1 MAEKKNKR
9 SEHMSDALFGEL
21 KESLGQALQHARGK
35 SFQNIIDELREFY
48 GPPEPPKVTDPLGII
63 LLENV
68 AYLVSDE
75 RREQAFDALR
85 ERVGLTPPEI
95 LMAHEETLLEVARL
109 GGMHPAA
116 RVEKLRRIAQIALQ
130 QFDGD
135 LDKVL
140 KLPLAQAKK
149 SLKKFSGIGDP
160 GAEKILL
167 VSKTHPILALDSNGL
182 RVLLRLGYGEERKS
196 YSSTYRSAQEAV
208 KDELKKDYDWLIA
221 AHQLLRR
228 HGQELCKRIE
238 PLCPSCPVKS
248 SCRYYQENARKSM
261 EFRL

>member
-1 MAEKKNKR
+1 VLGYPPALMVKMPKALKLFQKII
-9 SEHMSDALFGEL
+9 SE
-21 KESLGQALQHARGK
+21 LQ
-35 SFQNIIDELREFY
+35 DLY
-48 GPPEPPKVTDPLGII
+48 GPPEPPKVTDPLGMI

-68 AYLVSDE
+68 AYLQSDE
-75 RREQAFDALR
+75 RREQAFNALR

-130 QFDGD
+130 EFDGD
-135 LDKVL
+135 FERVL
-140 KLPLAQAKK
+140 KQPLTHAKK
-149 SLKKFSGIGDP
+149 SLKKFPGIGDP
-160 GAEKILL
+160 GAQKILL
-167 VSKTHPILALDSNGL
+167 FSRTHPILALDSNGL

-208 KDELKKDYDWLIA
+208 ESESKKDFDWLIA

-228 HGQELCKRIE
+228 HGQELCKNTT
-238 PLCPSCPVKS
+238 PLCSRCPLKS
-248 SCRYYQENARKSM
+248 SCRFYREEVRPKRESV
-261 EFRL
+261 

>member
-1 MAEKKNKR
+1 
-9 SEHMSDALFGEL
+9 MS
-21 KESLGQALQHARGK
+21 KARK
-35 SFQNIIDELREFY
+35 SFLRIIEELQNFY
-48 GPPEPPKVTDPLGII
+48 GPPEPPKITDPLGMI

-75 RREQAFDALR
+75 RREQAIDTLR

-95 LMAHEETLLEVARL
+95 LTAHEETLLEVARL

-116 RVEKLRRIAQIALQ
+116 RVEKLRRIAQTALQ
-130 QFDGD
+130 EFEGD

-149 SLKKFSGIGDP
+149 SLKKFPGIGDP

-167 VSKTHPILALDSNGL
+167 FSKTHPILALDSNGL

-208 KDELKKDYDWLIA
+208 KDEMKKDYDWLIA
-221 AHQLLRR
+221 AHQLLHR
-228 HGQELCKRIE
+228 HGRELCKMKTPICAPC
-238 PLCPSCPVKS
+238 PLK
-248 SCRYYQENARKSM
+248 RYCAYDKANVGRLAR
-261 EFRL
+261 EE

>member
-1 MAEKKNKR
+1 M
-9 SEHMSDALFGEL
+9 L
-21 KESLGQALQHARGK
+21 KGPK

-48 GPPEPPKVTDPLGII
+48 GEPEPPKVTDPLGMI

-75 RREQAFDALR
+75 RRELTFNTLR
-85 ERVGLTPPEI
+85 EKVGLTPPEI
-95 LMAHEETLLEVARL
+95 LSAHEDTLLEVARL
-109 GGMHPAA
+109 GGMRPAA
-116 RVEKLRRIAQIALQ
+116 GVEKLRRIAQIALQ
-130 QFDGD
+130 NFDGD

-140 KLPLAQAKK
+140 KQPPAQAKK
-149 SLKKFSGIGDP
+149 SLKKFPGIGDP

-167 VSKTHPILALDSNGL
+167 FSETYPILVLDSNGL
-182 RVLLRLGYGEERKS
+182 RVLLRLGYGEERKN

-208 KDELKKDYDWLIA
+208 KEELKKDFDWLVA

-228 HGQELCKRIE
+228 HGQQLCKTNA

-248 SCRYYQENARKSM
+248 SCSYFKERYPVDTG
-261 EFRL
+261 

>member
-1 MAEKKNKR
+1 MMKMPK
-9 SEHMSDALFGEL
+9 
-21 KESLGQALQHARGK
+21 ARK
-35 SFQNIIDELREFY
+35 SFQKLIDELEEFY
-48 GPPEPPKVTDPLGII
+48 GWPEPPKVTDPLGMI

-68 AYLVSDE
+68 AYLLSDE
-75 RREQAFDALR
+75 RREQAFNALR

-95 LMAHEETLLEVARL
+95 LMAHEETLLEVAHL

-130 QFDGD
+130 EFDGD
-135 LDKVL
+135 LDRVL
-140 KLPLAQAKK
+140 KQPLAQAKK

-160 GAEKILL
+160 GAEKLL
-167 VSKTHPILALDSNGL
+167 LFSRTHPILALDSNGL

-208 KDELKKDYDWLIA
+208 ESELKKDFDWLIA

-228 HGQELCKRIE
+228 HGQELCKTVR
-238 PLCPSCPVKS
+238 PLCARCPLKS
-248 SCRYYQENARKSM
+248 SCRYYQEEVRPKRESD
-261 EFRL
+261 

>member
-1 MAEKKNKR
+1 LIDLLICRDNRVAMRDKKNTG
-9 SEHMSDALFGEL
+9 S
-21 KESLGQALQHARGK
+21 
-35 SFQNIIDELREFY
+35 SFRNIIDELLDFY
-48 GPPEPPKVTDPLGII
+48 GPPEPPGITDPLGMI

-75 RREQAFDALR
+75 RRAQAFNALR

-95 LMAHEETLLEVARL
+95 LMAHDETLLEVARL

-116 RVEKLRRIAQIALQ
+116 RVDKLRRIAQIALQ
-130 QFDGD
+130 DFEGD

-140 KLPLAQAKK
+140 KQPLANAKK
-149 SLKKFSGIGDP
+149 SLKTFPGIGDP

-167 VSKTHPILALDSNGL
+167 FSKTHPILALDSNGL

-196 YSSTYRSAQEAV
+196 YSSTYRSAQEGVAG
-208 KDELKKDYDWLIA
+208 ELKKDYDWLIA

-228 HGQELCKRIE
+228 HGQELCK
-238 PLCPSCPVKS
+238 PAAPVCPRCPVKS
-248 SCRYYQENARKSM
+248 SCQYYREHQSRTPPG
-261 EFRL
+261 